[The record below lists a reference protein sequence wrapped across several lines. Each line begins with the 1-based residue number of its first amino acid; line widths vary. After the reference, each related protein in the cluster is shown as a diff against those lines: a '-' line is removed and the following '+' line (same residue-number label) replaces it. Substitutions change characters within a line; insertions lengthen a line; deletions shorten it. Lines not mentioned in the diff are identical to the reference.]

1 MRRILFLISCILCM
15 AASAQDARKVL
26 DTTASRI
33 RKGGDI
39 QVSFTATSFLG
50 NAEQGKTE
58 GTMLLK
64 GKKMQMDTP
73 EMKTWYDGKT
83 LWSYMPESGEVNVTT
98 PTEKEVAAMN
108 PYSFLNVYKKG
119 YKLSMKEG
127 SLRGQA
133 TYEVHLLARYAGY
146 MAQEVYID
154 IRKSDY
160 TPLCVRVKQD
170 DNWHRIAIH
179 KYTNG
184 LSIDDGEFCFD
195 PSKYPDA
202 EVIDLR

>member
-1 MRRILFLISCILCM
+1 
-15 AASAQDARKVL
+15 
-26 DTTASRI
+26 
-33 RKGGDI
+33 
-39 QVSFTATSFLG
+39 
-50 NAEQGKTE
+50 
-58 GTMLLK
+58 
-64 GKKMQMDTP
+64 
-73 EMKTWYDGKT
+73 
-83 LWSYMPESGEVNVTT
+83 
-98 PTEKEVAAMN
+98 
-108 PYSFLNVYKKG
+108 
-119 YKLSMKEG
+119 
-127 SLRGQA
+127 
-133 TYEVHLLARYAGY
+133 

-184 LSIDDGEFCFD
+184 LSIDDGEFRFD